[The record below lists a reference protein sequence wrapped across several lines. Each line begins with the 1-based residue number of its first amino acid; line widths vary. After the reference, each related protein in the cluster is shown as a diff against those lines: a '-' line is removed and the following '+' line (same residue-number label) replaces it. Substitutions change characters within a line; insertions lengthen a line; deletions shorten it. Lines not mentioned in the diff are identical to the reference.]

1 MKNIAIVIDSLVG
14 GGAERVMIS
23 LAVAL
28 MNQKHSVTL
37 LSLSNRIEYSLPE
50 AIKVCCLFNHK
61 ASKVDNFWQFNKS
74 LARLEAWFT
83 EQKNQY
89 GKFDLVLSNLD
100 RSNNLLAKSTI
111 QSVFFIVHNSINEE
125 LERQKKL
132 GPIAYYYLLRSKK
145 NLSGKSLICV
155 SKGIQKEITDGQFIK
170 PKTIFTIYN
179 PFELADIRKKSYIKN
194 TDIPSTPYLIHVGRL
209 AKQKRHDI
217 LFKALALVTSD
228 IKLVLLCNKP
238 QKALKLAKKYGVAN
252 RVVLPGF
259 QENPYNWIKQAEVLI
274 LSSDYEGFGNVLLE
288 AIAVNTKVVSTDCRH
303 GPNEILTDQLSQF
316 LVPRRDP
323 EKLAEQINH
332 ALTANIDLKTAD
344 ILTKVSAEKIAQQY
358 LLLAK

>member
-1 MKNIAIVIDSLVG
+1 
-14 GGAERVMIS
+14 
-23 LAVAL
+23 
-28 MNQKHSVTL
+28 
-37 LSLSNRIEYSLPE
+37 
-50 AIKVCCLFNHK
+50 
-61 ASKVDNFWQFNKS
+61 
-74 LARLEAWFT
+74 
-83 EQKNQY
+83 
-89 GKFDLVLSNLD
+89 
-100 RSNNLLAKSTI
+100 
-111 QSVFFIVHNSINEE
+111 
-125 LERQKKL
+125 
-132 GPIAYYYLLRSKK
+132 
-145 NLSGKSLICV
+145 
-155 SKGIQKEITDGQFIK
+155 
-170 PKTIFTIYN
+170 
-179 PFELADIRKKSYIKN
+179 
-194 TDIPSTPYLIHVGRL
+194 
-209 AKQKRHDI
+209 
-217 LFKALALVTSD
+217 
-228 IKLVLLCNKP
+228 LCNKP

-288 AIAVNTKVVSTDCRH
+288 SIAVNTKVVSTDCRH